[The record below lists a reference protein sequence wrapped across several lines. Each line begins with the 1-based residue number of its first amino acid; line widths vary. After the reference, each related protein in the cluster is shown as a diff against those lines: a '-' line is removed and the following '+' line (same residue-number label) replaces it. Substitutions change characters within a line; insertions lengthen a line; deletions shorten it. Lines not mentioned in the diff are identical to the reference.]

1 MLLLSIA
8 GSLVWNWGLG
18 CVDAELLL
26 QSFSVLFAFEFL
38 GVRSLLLDS
47 MDVGNAIIDISSDE
61 ENLVDES
68 FDITEEWV
76 NELLGSVDVEVPGEL
91 DDVMVVDELST
102 RSCMKKPSP
111 LQKECDE
118 DCLILDGDPD
128 KVVSVVDGKSESVD
142 GCAELL
148 IVGEK
153 GHLACRDYP
162 HPRHLCVSFPFNST
176 PHEKHCKLCHCYV
189 CDSLAPCIYWG
200 YGLSTTDH
208 CHASEKEQD
217 WKSLRN
223 YFKLVLAEVPEPVRL
238 PGSRQSNAQSFR
250 ISQDTYHPLLGLSN
264 ALHQSSTTESWTA
277 IPDASI
283 QREHQ
288 LLNSLSGLRN
298 LPVNRRSLHLIGSQ
312 SFPTSLRMPP
322 VPNYFGSTSDENS
335 GFYSQDRSNFN
346 QLHRSSVQRFPY
358 SEVLQGSHRTA
369 VVSPLGNCQS
379 IQPGVSNNME
389 MIRGMLASI
398 EADLLGTDY
407 NSGSMEESNISSAS
421 SLYPA
426 LTKPSVI
433 GEAQARI

>member
-1 MLLLSIA
+1 
-8 GSLVWNWGLG
+8 
-18 CVDAELLL
+18 
-26 QSFSVLFAFEFL
+26 
-38 GVRSLLLDS
+38 
-47 MDVGNAIIDISSDE
+47 MDEGDAIIDISSDE
-61 ENLVDES
+61 ENLADES
-68 FDITEEWV
+68 FDISEEWL
-76 NELLGSVDVEVPGEL
+76 NELLESADVGVPGEL
-91 DDVMVVDELST
+91 DDVMVVDELSS
-102 RSCMKKPSP
+102 RSSMKKPSP

-128 KVVSVVDGKSESVD
+128 KVVSMVDGQSESVD

-162 HPRHLCVSFPFNST
+162 HPRHLCVTYPFSST

-223 YFKLVLAEVPEPVRL
+223 YFKLVLTEVPEPVRL
-238 PGSRQSNAQSFR
+238 PGSRQSNPQPLR
-250 ISQDTYHPLLGLSN
+250 ISQDMHHPLLGLSN
-264 ALHQSSTTESWTA
+264 ALHQSSTS
-277 IPDASI
+277 ASI
-283 QREHQ
+283 PRELL

-298 LPVNRRSLHLIGSQ
+298 LPVNRGSLQSIGSQ
-312 SFPTSLRMPP
+312 SFPSSLRMPP
-322 VPNYFGSTSDENS
+322 LPNYFGSTSDENS
-335 GFYSQDRSNFN
+335 GFYFN
-346 QLHRSSVQRFPY
+346 QLHRSSVQR
-358 SEVLQGSHRTA
+358 TA
-369 VVSPLGNCQS
+369 VVSPLGNFQS

-398 EADLLGTDY
+398 EAELLGTDY

-426 LTKPSVI
+426 LSKPSVI

>member
-1 MLLLSIA
+1 
-8 GSLVWNWGLG
+8 
-18 CVDAELLL
+18 
-26 QSFSVLFAFEFL
+26 
-38 GVRSLLLDS
+38 
-47 MDVGNAIIDISSDE
+47 MDEGDAIIDISSDE
-61 ENLVDES
+61 ENLVDETV
-68 FDITEEWV
+68 DISEEWL
-76 NELLGSVDVEVPGEL
+76 NELLDSVDVEVLPEEL
-91 DDVMVVDELST
+91 DDVMVLDELST
-102 RSCMKKPSP
+102 QSCMKKPSP

-118 DCLILDGDPD
+118 DCLILDCDPD

-162 HPRHLCVSFPFNST
+162 HPRHLCLSFPFSST

-208 CHASEKEQD
+208 CHANEKEQD

-223 YFKLVLAEVPEPVRL
+223 YFKLVLTEVPEPVRL
-238 PGSRQSNAQSFR
+238 PGSRQSNAQPFR
-250 ISQDTYHPLLGLSN
+250 ISQDMYHPLLGL
-264 ALHQSSTTESWTA
+264 STTESWTA
-277 IPDASI
+277 IPDASM
-283 QREHQ
+283 QREHR

-298 LPVNRRSLHLIGSQ
+298 LPVNRGSLHLIGSQ
-312 SFPTSLRMPP
+312 SFPTSHRMPTA
-322 VPNYFGSTSDENS
+322 PNYFGSTSDENS
-335 GFYSQDRSNFN
+335 GFYSRDRSNFD

-369 VVSPLGNCQS
+369 VASPLPNFQS

-426 LTKPSVI
+426 LSKPSVI